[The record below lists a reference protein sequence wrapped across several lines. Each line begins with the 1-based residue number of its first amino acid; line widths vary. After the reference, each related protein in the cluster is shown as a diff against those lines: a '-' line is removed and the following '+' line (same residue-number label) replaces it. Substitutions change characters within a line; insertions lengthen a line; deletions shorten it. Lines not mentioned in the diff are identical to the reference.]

1 MKKTNNNPLTITR
14 IAKELKVSPGTISKT
29 FTSSGYVSEK
39 TKKRIINYV
48 KKVGFVPNHSASVLK
63 GKSSKTLGVVFA
75 DIGLFGLEHNFFGP
89 IIQAFKNYV
98 ENEGYEIVFIPK
110 KIGEKEPSML
120 SWVKNKKVDGVLIL
134 TGNINNAQIIELVN
148 SGIPC
153 VSSDISM
160 ENLFSIYSDDH
171 HGINLAIDYLTQK
184 GIKDIAAISGPR
196 TSRAYAERTE
206 SYFLRMNQENMPIND
221 LHPWYCEIVGYGYSS
236 ALESALSWID
246 RWKEKPNTILAF
258 SDDIAMGLIK
268 ALKVKGMRVPED
280 IKVIGYDDN
289 NFSRM
294 HTPAL
299 STIRQDKKLIA
310 EMCAKT
316 LFKLIQNPREEKRQ
330 EIIKIPVTLVLRDSC
345 P

>member
-1 MKKTNNNPLTITR
+1 MKKTPHLPLTITK
-14 IAKELKVSPGTISKT
+14 IAHDLKVSPGTVSKT

-39 TKKRIINYV
+39 TKRRIIKYV
-48 KKVGFVPNHSASVLK
+48 NKVGFVPNQSASVLK
-63 GKSSKTLGVVFA
+63 GKASKTLGIVFA

-110 KIGEKEPSML
+110 KIGEREPSML

-134 TGNINNAQIIELVN
+134 TGNINNSQIIELVN

-153 VSSDISM
+153 VSSDIAM
-160 ENLFSIYSDDH
+160 ANLLSVYSDDEQ
-171 HGINLAIDYLTQK
+171 GINLAIDYLIKK
-184 GIKDIAAISGPR
+184 GTNRIAALSGPI
-196 TSRAYAERTE
+196 TSRAYAER
-206 SYFLRMNQENMPIND
+206 SRAYFERMNKENVPVNE
-221 LHPWYCEIVGYGYSS
+221 LHPWYSEISGYGYTS
-236 ALESALSWID
+236 ALENALGWID
-246 RWKEKPNTILAF
+246 RWIEKPDTIIAF

-268 ALKVKGMRVPED
+268 ALKVKGIRVPED

-294 HTPAL
+294 HTPAI
-299 STIRQDKKLIA
+299 STIRQDKRLIA
-310 EMCAKT
+310 EMCAKH
-316 LFKLIQNPREEKRQ
+316 LFKLIQNPTDEQKQ
-330 EIIKIPVTLVLRDSC
+330 LVIKIPVTLVIRESC